1 MATVNIV
8 EYGLSLRL
16 LEGYTLVD
24 QVRPLAVIADLLY
37 WWRASSTLR
46 HGAILHPASVSP
58 DVCLVP

>member
-37 WWRASSTLR
+37 IVHFATRRHSASCIRFT
-46 HGAILHPASVSP
+46 
-58 DVCLVP
+58 